1 MINLPPF
8 SAGLS
13 FALYLGSSKTLPVA
27 IVNSSSQ
34 AITWSAV
41 ADSGA
46 ANWLSIDR
54 NSGSLQAHEVQ
65 TIYVTAQSGL
75 TTGDF
80 QGALTFTPSAGA
92 VEELP
97 AELHVSLGVYSD
109 NGPKAPTISQSRI
122 DFVAQRVAT
131 IPQSNPSSIQFTN
144 STVNGS
150 VRWTMASLV
159 SWLDVA
165 PNTGTLLG
173 GGSQTVKV
181 TVNPNAQAPA
191 GTYTT
196 DLILTLT
203 FSDPAKADREPTSVL
218 IPITVAVP

>member
-13 FALYLGSSKTLPVA
+13 FALYLNSSKTLPLA

-34 AITWSAV
+34 AITWNAV

-46 ANWLSIDR
+46 TNWLSLNR
-54 NSGSLQAHEVQ
+54 TSGSLLAHEVQ
-65 TIYVTAQSGL
+65 TIYATAQSGQ

-80 QGALTFTPSAGA
+80 PGTLTFTSSVGA
-92 VEELP
+92 VEELS
-97 AELHVSLGVYSD
+97 AELHVSLDVFSD
-109 NGPKAPTISQSRI
+109 NGPKAPTVSLSRI
-122 DFVAQRVAT
+122 DFVTQRVAN
-131 IPQSNPSSIQFTN
+131 ILQSNPSSIQFSNPTA
-144 STVNGS
+144 NGS
-150 VRWTMASLV
+150 AQWTMTSLV

-173 GGSQTVKV
+173 GGSQTVNV

-203 FSDPAKADREPTSVL
+203 FSDPAKAAHEPTSVL
-218 IPITVAVP
+218 IPITVVVP